1 MGYVQG
7 EFLKAAWV
15 LATVVTVYRGVAVD
29 ASLLDDV
36 IMVSLALLFLELSH
50 SLTGAGK
57 EEAEEEDLPEEE
69 PGPIRRLLAGK
80 YVGAGS
86 KED

>member
-1 MGYVQG
+1 MEGYVQG

-29 ASLLDDV
+29 VSLLDGV

-50 SLTGAGK
+50 CLTGSGNAG
-57 EEAEEEDLPEEE
+57 AEEEDLPE
-69 PGPIRRLLAGK
+69 PRPIRRLLAGK
-80 YVGAGS
+80 CVTDS
-86 KED
+86 EDVF